1 MPCEIHVSETYLT
14 KVLQVVITE
23 YHRLGDLQDN
33 RSVFLIV
40 MKAEKSKIK
49 VLAYSASAEASF
61 WFVNSH
67 LFSVPLHERR
77 SKRALWGLFIK
88 TLIPFVMALPS

>member
-40 MKAEKSKIK
+40 MKAEKSQDQ
-49 VLAYSASAEASF
+49 SAG
-61 WFVNSH
+61 
-67 LFSVPLHERR
+67 LFSVC
-77 SKRALWGLFIK
+77 
-88 TLIPFVMALPS
+88 